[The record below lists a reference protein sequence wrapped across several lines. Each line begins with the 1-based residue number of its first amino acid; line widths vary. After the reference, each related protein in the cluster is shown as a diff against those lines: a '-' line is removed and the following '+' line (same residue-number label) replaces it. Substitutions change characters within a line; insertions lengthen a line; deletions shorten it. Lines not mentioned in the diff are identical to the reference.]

1 MSLLAG
7 PELVHLINDGVID
20 ALPENINAS
29 SIDVRLG
36 RHIKVERTRGMGY
49 GQEVDIAAKE
59 DLSWTDVEI
68 GDHGYVVKPG
78 QFLLAHTVETF
89 NLPDDITGEFR
100 LRSSVARV
108 GLNHSL
114 AGWADAGFHGA
125 QLTLE
130 LKNITQAHGLII
142 RPGMRIGQISF
153 TRHTP
158 AGQNSYSVKGRYNSQ
173 RGATSSRGV

>member
-7 PELVHLINDGVID
+7 PELIQLINDGVID

-78 QFLLAHTVETF
+78 QFLLAHTVEVF
-89 NLPDDITGEFR
+89 SMPDDISAEFK

-108 GLNHSL
+108 GLEHMN
-114 AGWADAGFHGA
+114 AGWVDSGFSGD
-125 QLTLE
+125 LTLE
-130 LKNITQAHGLII
+130 FKNMTQAHGLVI
-142 RPGMRIGQISF
+142 RPGMRLGQITF
-153 TRHTP
+153 HRHAP
-158 AGQNSYSVKGRYNSQ
+158 AGEYSYSVKGRYNSQ